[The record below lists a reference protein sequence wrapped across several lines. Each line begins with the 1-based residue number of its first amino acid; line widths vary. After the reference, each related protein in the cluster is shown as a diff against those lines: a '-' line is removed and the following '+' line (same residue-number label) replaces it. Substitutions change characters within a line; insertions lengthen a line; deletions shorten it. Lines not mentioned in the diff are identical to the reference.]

1 MFKRILVPLDGSELS
16 ASILPQLRRLLSA
29 GEEVVLL
36 AVVDAD
42 HTTAH
47 EREEGL
53 SKHDSLEKRL
63 ATARAELNQQV
74 ETLSAQGIP
83 ARAQVQVGEPAA
95 VIVSDA
101 SIDEPSLIAMSTHG
115 RGGLA
120 RWVRGSVAERVLRR
134 AEVPLLLVTPRVD
147 PTRPFRRV
155 LVALD
160 GSARSAEILPLA
172 AELARVHEA
181 ELILLRVGVVA
192 PPIGA
197 AAYPAWAP
205 PAPIPT
211 AEELEESVT
220 PYLAQVPAGVN
231 ARVLT
236 STEASVSEAILEA
249 VEREEADVLAMTT
262 HGRSGFDRWL
272 FGSISEKVLRHCK
285 VPLLV
290 KRTVPARGT

>member
-1 MFKRILVPLDGSELS
+1 MFQRILVPLDGSELS
-16 ASILPQLRRLLSA
+16 ASILPQLTRLLAA
-29 GEEVVLL
+29 GEEVILL

-42 HTTAH
+42 HATDH
-47 EREEGL
+47 ELEEGL
-53 SKHDSLEKRL
+53 STHDSLQKRL
-63 ATARAELNQQV
+63 AAARTELNMRV
-74 ETLSAQGIP
+74 EALSAQGIK

-134 AEVPLLLVTPRVD
+134 AEAPLLLVTPQVD
-147 PTRPFRRV
+147 PARPFRKV

-160 GSARSAEILPLA
+160 GSERSAEILPLA

-181 ELILLRVGVVA
+181 ELILLRIGVVA

-211 AEELEESVT
+211 AEELEESVA
-220 PYLAQVPAGVN
+220 PYLERVPEGVQ

-236 STEASVSEAILEA
+236 STEASVSDAILEA
-249 VEREEADVLAMTT
+249 VEREQADVLAMTT
-262 HGRSGFDRWL
+262 HGRRGFDRWL
-272 FGSISEKVLRHCK
+272 FGSVSEKVLRHCN

-290 KRTVPARGT
+290 KRTVRGA